1 MPMDIK
7 SQHTK
12 ETYKTYTHTKERM
25 IVFCIEVL
33 LTRTNGIIII
43 NLRE

>member
-1 MPMDIK
+1 MDIK